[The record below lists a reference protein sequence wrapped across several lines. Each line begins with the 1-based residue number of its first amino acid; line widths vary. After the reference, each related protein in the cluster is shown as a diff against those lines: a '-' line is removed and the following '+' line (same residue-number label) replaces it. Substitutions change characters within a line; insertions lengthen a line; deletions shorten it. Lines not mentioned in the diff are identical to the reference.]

1 MAKPKKTKAEAKAE
15 AETGDASTDTEMPP
29 AAPKNDEKKEP
40 KKDKR
45 DPQRSHSGQRPQK
58 RHRVESDDDDDFD
71 TDDEEELDNEMIIEM
86 NGMDEKEVVENIAT
100 ELRAKL
106 NKAVMDMKGKDPNH
120 ILVTAR
126 RMQAQV
132 VTYHNIGYG
141 NCIAQLKELQQQ
153 QKTDEADAQ
162 RGELVKFEEACL
174 HVYNAFDNLARR
186 QLEKLATTGRGMDR
200 READRDLESQV
211 TVPDD
216 ELTKTDIMGAS
227 AQNDINEILS
237 KAYDRLIDPA
247 GTGRDVFAC
256 ELSGQ
261 PGTGKTTIAKL
272 VAARANKDLQEQSQ
286 LSPEMIQTNQGMF
299 AVRVLSVSASTLLSS
314 NFGQSE
320 QAVASLFRVA
330 QECQPVVVIM
340 DEYDQLFSKQGT
352 GGNAHAAVRRITTEF
367 MNLFTKYSDGS
378 CSRVFLVGCTN
389 YADRIEEAVSRRMTP
404 KFTVKLPAASE
415 LMAAVPKMVMSY
427 LKNSMGLTAVTEDSF
442 KEDGDSKEAKGHC
455 LAIFRQ
461 KPFSFA
467 ELEQIVEA
475 AVRKVIVADAG
486 ATNISFEGRRNML
499 VKLFDLAEK
508 SSGNSAKFDVIRLK
522 SLADNLK
529 ITWGYIYQVLQTEVV
544 KPATNMTRT
553 EAERQNL
560 ATKESDATRVSSV
573 AASSAAAAAAAD
585 SSTAAA
591 AASST

>member
-1 MAKPKKTKAEAKAE
+1 MPKSKQAKTEADAKA
-15 AETGDASTDTEMPP
+15 GNASTDTEMPP
-29 AAPKNDEKKEP
+29 AAPKNDEKK
-40 KKDKR
+40 R
-45 DPQRSHSGQRPQK
+45 DPK
-58 RHRVESDDDDDFD
+58 RHPQVSRNSEPLRKRQRVDSDDDDDEHS
-71 TDDEEELDNEMIIEM
+71 TDDEEELENEMIIEM

-141 NCIAQLKELQQQ
+141 RCVRQLTQLQQEN
-153 QKTDEADAQ
+153 KVEEAAAARSQ
-162 RGELVKFEEACL
+162 LVKFEEACL

-216 ELTKTDIMGAS
+216 ELIKTDIMGAS

-389 YADRIEEAVSRRMTP
+389 YAQNIEEAVSRRMTP

-415 LMAAVPKMVMSY
+415 LMAAVPKMVVSY
-427 LKNSMGLTAVTEDSF
+427 LKNSMGLTDVKEDSF
-442 KEDGDSKEAKGHC
+442 RDDGESKEAKDSC

-475 AVRKVIVADAG
+475 AVRKNVVADAG
-486 ATNISFEGRRNML
+486 ASDLSFEGRRAML
-499 VKLFDLAEK
+499 ENLFTLAQENSVLSAEFDVMRLTSLAEK
-508 SSGNSAKFDVIRLK
+508 
-522 SLADNLK
+522 LK
-529 ITWGYIYQVLQTEVV
+529 ITWGYIHTVLQTTAV
-544 KPATNMTRT
+544 KPATNMSRS
-553 EAERQNL
+553 EAERENL
-560 ATKESDATRVSSV
+560 VTKESDLLRV
-573 AASSAAAAAAAD
+573 ASAGGPPAPE

-591 AASST
+591 AATS